1 MANELLIDPELS
13 EFLQSG
19 VSIHVASRDAANV
32 ACINRGIGCRVSTDR
47 RQVTVFMHTS
57 QCLALLVDFADNG
70 AITFVGSEPSTHR
83 TVQLK
88 GNDARQSALH
98 EGDGPLVANQCAAFI
113 AGLVDL
119 GYDPSL
125 GSTLLGDPREDFV
138 AVTFTPSSAFLQ
150 TPGPGAGNPLLVHQS

>member
-32 ACINRGIGCRVSTDR
+32 ACINRGIGCRVSPDR
-47 RQVTVFMHTS
+47 RQVTVFMRKS
-57 QCLALLVDFADNG
+57 QCQGLLADFAVNG

-88 GNDARQSALH
+88 GSDARQSALH
-98 EGDGPLVANQCAAFI
+98 DGDGPLVDNQCAAFA

-119 GYDPSL
+119 GYDATL
-125 GSTLLGDPREDFV
+125 GPTLLGDEQGDIV

-150 TPGPGAGNPLLVHQS
+150 TPGPGAGNPLVRQP